1 MYLASNIEV
10 VEMRLKEDQR
20 SECEGSARGRNVR
33 FLLEKVVVKGFAN
46 GLLKGGGSPRG
57 LGEMSPRVQ
66 GTSYEMTQVRN
77 KGLN

>member
-1 MYLASNIEV
+1 
-10 VEMRLKEDQR
+10 MRLKEDQR

-57 LGEMSPRVQ
+57 LGDMSESP
-66 GTSYEMTQVRN
+66 GY
-77 KGLN
+77 KL